1 MACGSVPSSYTEPLG
16 SEERSKLRR
25 VRVRRVRSDN
35 AFWSRGTPK
44 TDYAVQL
51 GADATDASASG
62 DRQGTGS
69 AVCCYM
75 ERRLY
80 EDFPMTARSG
90 DTGGLR
96 SSRVKDRIDTRT
108 QT

>member
-1 MACGSVPSSYTEPLG
+1 MTKGLEHASVTSYTEPLG

-62 DRQGTGS
+62 DRRGQ
-69 AVCCYM
+69 AP
-75 ERRLY
+75 LY
-80 EDFPMTARSG
+80 AAIWRSKQARTLTMLLVRGG
-90 DTGGLR
+90 D
-96 SSRVKDRIDTRT
+96 
-108 QT
+108 